1 MALERLS
8 PVSHSVAN
16 TLKRVVIIVASCVV
30 FNTPMSLMG
39 GVGSGI
45 AVAVSVIIFAL

>member
-1 MALERLS
+1 
-8 PVSHSVAN
+8 
-16 TLKRVVIIVASCVV
+16 VASCVV

-45 AVAVSVIIFAL
+45 AVGVSLCSFSHCIVI